1 MVRQAVSDY
10 HISMLSLQELLAKLF
25 PEQASFKISVC
36 PGEEKAVRFVC
47 LWLWSERYRTIL
59 SLSRSHD
66 WSPR

>member
-47 LWLWSERYRTIL
+47 L
-59 SLSRSHD
+59 
-66 WSPR
+66 